1 MSPNFKCFISFTVII
16 FFLACVLALPSCTT
30 VSVQHPNGLL
40 IKVNKF
46 HPMGEE
52 LEIDGVLDNVG
63 TLKIN
68 KSTTDSKETVDAI
81 VNGLLSAGR

>member
-1 MSPNFKCFISFTVII
+1 MSPNFKCFITITIFLVACAISFS
-16 FFLACVLALPSCTT
+16 SCTT
-30 VSVQHPNGLL
+30 VSVQHPNGLV

-68 KSTTDSKETVDAI
+68 KSTNDSKETVDAI
-81 VNGLLSAGR
+81 VNGLISAAS

>member
-1 MSPNFKCFISFTVII
+1 MTPNFKYFITITI
-16 FFLACVLALPSCTT
+16 FLVACAVAFPGCTT
-30 VSVQHPNGLL
+30 VSVQHPNGLN
-40 IKVNKF
+40 IKVKKF

-68 KSTTDSKETVDAI
+68 KSTSDSKETVDAI
-81 VNGLLSAGR
+81 IDGLISAAR

>member
-1 MSPNFKCFISFTVII
+1 MTPNFKYFITITI
-16 FFLACVLALPSCTT
+16 FLVACVAAFPGCTT
-30 VSVQHPNGLL
+30 VSVQHPNGLT
-40 IKVNKF
+40 IKVKKF

-68 KSTTDSKETVDAI
+68 KATKDSQETVDAI
-81 VNGLLSAGR
+81 IDGLISAAR